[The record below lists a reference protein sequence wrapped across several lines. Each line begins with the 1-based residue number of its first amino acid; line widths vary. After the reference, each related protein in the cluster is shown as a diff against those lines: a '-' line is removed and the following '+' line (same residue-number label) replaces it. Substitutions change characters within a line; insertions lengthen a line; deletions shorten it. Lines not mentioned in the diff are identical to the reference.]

1 MLHVTPS
8 PLLSERTTMRLGGPA
23 LAEVRITEA
32 VDACALS
39 KVLEGLGGHPL
50 VLGAG
55 SNILA
60 GDGAHAL
67 VLVRPCLK
75 QEPVIQRLG
84 QDQEQG
90 QEQGRDGERVLVRVG
105 SGVRMPR
112 LLGVCAKWGLG
123 GLQGLCG
130 IPGTVGGAVAMNA
143 GSFGCETGPLVH
155 SMRIYAPS
163 LGVTDIDAKHIR
175 YSYRSLQVLGL
186 NEWFLILHVTFGLT
200 QTKRDGITE
209 SMRHNFFKK
218 KSTQPISA
226 WSAGCVFKNPSPQ
239 QAAGMLLEQAGFRG
253 RRLGGM
259 AFSEVHANFLVNEG
273 RGSATAALELM
284 AQARDAVLDRFGVCL
299 EPEVRVLTCPSS

>member
-1 MLHVTPS
+1 MLHITPS

-23 LAEVRITEA
+23 LAEVSFTEA
-32 VDACALS
+32 VDAFKLG
-39 KVLEGLGGHPL
+39 KVLADFADQGGQPL

-60 GDGAHAL
+60 ADGPLPL
-67 VLVRPCLK
+67 VLLRP
-75 QEPVIQRLG
+75 RMT
-84 QDQEQG
+84 QG
-90 QEQGRDGERVLVRVG
+90 PFIHENEGERALVRVG
-105 SGVRMPR
+105 AGVRLPR
-112 LLGVCAKWGLG
+112 LLGQCAKWGLG

-155 SMRIYAPS
+155 SLRVYTPS
-163 LGVTDIDAKHIR
+163 LGVVDIAADHISH
-175 YSYRSLQVLGL
+175 SYRSLRIAGL
-186 NEWFLILHVTFGLT
+186 DEWYLILQVIFGLT
-200 QTKRDGITE
+200 RTPRNVITE

-218 KSTQPISA
+218 KSTQPVSA
-226 WSAGCVFKNPSPQ
+226 WSAGCVFKNPTPQ
-239 QAAGMLLEQAGFRG
+239 QPAGMLLDQAGFRG

-273 RGSATAALELM
+273 KGSATAALELM
-284 AQARDAVLDRFGVCL
+284 AQARDTVLDRFGVRL